1 MTDMLK
7 NFILEEDLQKILNGL
22 SQNEKNKF
30 HGSNI
35 LLTGCGGFLGYYF
48 VQFLVRFRDELG
60 IKSIIGLENFI
71 TGNKDWLEKIQQ
83 ENDYFRLYTFNIIT
97 DDISAVPGASEVN
110 LIIHM
115 ASIASPTFY
124 RMYPLETVDANITG
138 LRRLFDFYLKKNIK
152 GFLFFSSSEIY
163 GDPTPEFIP
172 TDETY
177 RGNVNTMGPRACYD
191 EAKRFGETL
200 CWIFN
205 SQYNLPVT
213 IARPFNNYG
222 PGMSIHDK
230 RLPADFAKAVT
241 EGRDINILSDGTPT
255 RTFCYISD
263 AVLGYLKVLT
273 YDNFDVFNIGIEK
286 PEVSVRE
293 FANLFVEN
301 ARNILDYKGAAIFA
315 KSQDKDYMTDN
326 PNRRCPDISKARKL
340 LNYNPE
346 IYVDEGIG
354 RFLNLLKINNGKL

>member
-1 MTDMLK
+1 MNK
-7 NFILEEDLQKILNGL
+7 NYILEEDLQKIFNGL
-22 SQNEKNKF
+22 SQTEKVKF
-30 HGSNI
+30 HNSNL

-48 VQFLVRFRDELG
+48 VHFFTKFRNELG
-60 IKSIIGLENFI
+60 INSITGLENFI
-71 TGNKDWLEKIQQ
+71 TGNKDWLEQINA
-83 ENDYFRLYTFNIIT
+83 ECDFFNFHEFNIIS
-97 DDISAVPGASEVN
+97 DDIGSVPGASQVN
-110 LIIHM
+110 LVIHM

-124 RMYPLETVDANITG
+124 RIYPIETVDANITG
-138 LRRLFDFYLKKNIK
+138 LRRLFDFYLNKNIR

-172 TDETY
+172 TPETY

-205 SQYNLPVT
+205 NQHNLPVT

-222 PGMSIHDK
+222 PGMSINDK

-241 EGRDINILSDGTPT
+241 ENRDINILSDGSPT

-263 AVLGYLKVLT
+263 AITGYLKVLLH
-273 YDNFDVFNIGIEK
+273 DKLDVFNIGIEK
-286 PEVSVRE
+286 PEVSVKE
-293 FANLFVEN
+293 FANLFVKN
-301 ARNILDYKGAAIFA
+301 ARDILGYKGAAIFS
-315 KSQDKDYMTDN
+315 KPDDKEYMTDN
-326 PNRRCPDISKARKL
+326 PNRRCPDISKARKIL
-340 LNYNPE
+340 HFNPE

-354 RFLNLLKINNGKL
+354 RFLNFLKIYNNKLL